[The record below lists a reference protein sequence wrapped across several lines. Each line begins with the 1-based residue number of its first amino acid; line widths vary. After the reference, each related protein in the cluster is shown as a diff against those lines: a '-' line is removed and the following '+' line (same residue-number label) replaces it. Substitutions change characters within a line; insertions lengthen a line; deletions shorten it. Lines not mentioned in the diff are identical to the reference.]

1 MASWMRLKVALGQLA
16 RSSST
21 TSDLAP
27 AGGACAAIKASA
39 QNSAERRIV
48 YPPARWGIGG
58 MGSEL
63 YPSGL
68 AALSP
73 WLGRR
78 SWARPEVRLG
88 NIRRACGAA
97 EWYPMHLRI
106 ARKLPTRG
114 WKHRGEGRGRRRG
127 AGAHRT
133 WRLLLLRGDRAALR
147 LTIRRARLGDPLA
160 LARVLARA
168 RVVGRR
174 ARSLALARVDARA
187 ADLVSAHLLIGASNG
202 RSGQQQGGRRARDE
216 DALRAHPVSSLDRS
230 ASCRSVWG
238 CVAWTPRRAAGF
250 QLTHERR
257 SERGLPSGEDGG
269 MAKVRTTHAG
279 SASRRRSMVLTPSS
293 MRGAR
298 LRIRGR
304 RWCSL
309 ALGAA
314 GC

>member
-58 MGSEL
+58 MASEL

-73 WLGRR
+73 RLGRR

-88 NIRRACGAA
+88 NLRRACGAA
-97 EWYPMHLRI
+97 EWYAMHLRI
-106 ARKLPTRG
+106 GPKLTTRG
-114 WKHRGEGRGRRRG
+114 WKRRGEGRGPRRG
-127 AGAHRT
+127 SGAHRT

-147 LTIRRARLGDPLA
+147 LAIRRARLGDPLA

-187 ADLVSAHLLIGASNG
+187 ADLVSAHLLICASNG

-216 DALRAHPVSSLDRS
+216 DALRAHPVSSLIGQRHADRFGVVSLGRQDARRGFSSPTS
-230 ASCRSVWG
+230 AAPSADC
-238 CVAWTPRRAAGF
+238 RAA
-250 QLTHERR
+250 
-257 SERGLPSGEDGG
+257 
-269 MAKVRTTHAG
+269 AKVRTTHAG